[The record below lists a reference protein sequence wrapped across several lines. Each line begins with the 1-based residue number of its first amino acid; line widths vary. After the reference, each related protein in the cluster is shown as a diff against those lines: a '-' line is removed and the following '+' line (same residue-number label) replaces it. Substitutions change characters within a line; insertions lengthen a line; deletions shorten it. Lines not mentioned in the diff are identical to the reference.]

1 MRKIDRL
8 VWTAGISFSSY
19 GSRIGVRSNDPGI
32 LKNLPDLFPPK
43 WKPSTSAVVERLYS
57 LIVGGEGSRP
67 GLRRFNLL
75 YADAQRLARTTNL
88 DELLE
93 AFESDLKIH
102 VAERARR
109 KLFVHAGVVGW
120 RGRAIVIPGKSFS
133 GKTTV
138 VAELVRAGAT
148 YYSDEYA
155 VFDSKGQVH
164 PYERPMMVRTA
175 TDQKRERQRVES
187 FGGRIGTRPLPV
199 GLVLVSE
206 YCEGARW
213 RPRSLTRG
221 EGSLALLSNTIAAR
235 RYPEKAF
242 TTFERIARDALF
254 IKSKRGEARAAAASI
269 LSLL

>member
-1 MRKIDRL
+1 MQKIDRL
-8 VWTAGISFSSY
+8 VWTAGISFSTY
-19 GSRIGVRSNDPGI
+19 GARIGVRSNESGI
-32 LKNLPDLFPPK
+32 LNELPDLFPPK
-43 WKPSTSAVVERLYS
+43 WKPSGAPVVERLYS
-57 LIVGGEGSRP
+57 LIVGSEGSRP

-75 YADAQRLARTTNL
+75 YADAQRLARTTKL

-93 AFESDLKIH
+93 VFESDLKIY

-120 RGRAIVIPGKSFS
+120 SGRAIVIPGKSFS
-133 GKTTV
+133 GKTTM

-155 VFDSKGQVH
+155 VFDSSGRVH
-164 PYERPMMVRTA
+164 PYLRPMAVRTSK
-175 TDQKRERQRVES
+175 DQKQEKQTVES
-187 FGGRIGTRPLPV
+187 FGGCSGDKPLPV

-206 YCEGARW
+206 YSDGARW
-213 RPRSLTRG
+213 RPRSLTHG
-221 EGSLALLSNTIAAR
+221 QGALALLSNTIAAR

-242 TTFERIARDALF
+242 TTFERIAADAVF
-254 IKSKRGEARAAAASI
+254 VKSKRGEARDIVESI